1 MRACVVT
8 LYQNDGAGGASVQCQ
23 ISANLASLGQLGWT
37 IDDQLTKLQPG
48 GFSCKVWDEGGS
60 VWAWLQDQIA
70 TAGGANLFAPWLQL
84 TVGGVQRFMGLVDLA
99 SCRRDEKDLQVEIQA
114 DDWSVLLRDVP
125 LEGSAWERPLPKV
138 ASSRPGAG
146 PWTATCVKGSD
157 MLLFKAK
164 PDLQKDDVMLYG
176 SEEYVV
182 HSCFDTYFS
191 FWIVRLI
198 GWTSSGKPATFQVY
212 RKSASTGESLYYSIT
227 ANLTPAD
234 DQPSILAVPLDTVEH
249 LTPGDVLLT
258 TSDAELK
265 ILDVDA
271 ERREITLTEP
281 LTATLRDGDKLYL
294 SEDSRRTL
302 VHVDAWRLVESAAAP
317 YSVDLSRFAP
327 ATLPRPVFAWVPTD
341 GDAPRITHASDAE
354 PTLAAVRFFSA
365 GGSWTGTLEGGWSYS
380 TSTTPRHVDWT
391 TQLASAPYGLMIDE
405 SADLAPYQ
413 DRRNRAY
420 GTWKAGRTREVDG
433 SWSRLA
439 KDEDEGRTLPWRSYA
454 LAHDCAGRRRIRA
467 TNPSAKTGTS
477 TWQEAAW
484 DGSAWG
490 AWTGAEA
497 WPVAG
502 WHPCE
507 LAPMIGVTHTSGT
520 GCAILALAA
529 NSSGSM
535 QLQLVR
541 GAGPAATCALGAAM
555 LGAKLRTT
563 PWGVYLLGSGGYG
576 RVSYAG
582 GVLSVAWAD
591 VRDTGT
597 VLLPSTFAALD
608 DSGVYVCAR
617 VSGTDDEGKTFTE
630 TWLLHLAATP
640 TPGESPVVWSDRV
653 YAGVPRLALAL
664 RDPSC
669 PTRLVGI
676 LGSRLFQVS
685 STLPRTVERV
695 SVYGLTGAE
704 LLEHVAQLQLAVVV
718 PRPDGVLQ
726 VVSRGEATAATP
738 LTVDTSKL
746 SSQRLSAHFF
756 SVVRVGGKEDDA
768 YADAFGPVKGGRAL
782 EISDHPMVSGPGQAY
797 GVAAAY
803 AAWFGRPRRQW
814 EATWVHE
821 DPDTAAPWEALRP
834 WQKIAE
840 GGRTARL
847 IGLSE
852 DIVKG
857 EAKATLLEEV

>member
-1 MRACVVT
+1 MRPCVVT
-8 LYQNDGAGGASVQCQ
+8 LYQNDGAGGASVSCQ

-37 IDDQLTKLQPG
+37 IDEQLTKLQPG
-48 GFSCKVWDEGGS
+48 GFSCKVWDEGGT
-60 VWAWLQDQIA
+60 VWAWIQDQIA
-70 TAGGANLFAPWLQL
+70 TAGGARLFAPWLQL
-84 TVGGVQRFMGLVDLA
+84 TVGGVQRFLGVVDLA
-99 SCRRDEKDLQVEIQA
+99 SCRRDERDLQVELQA
-114 DDWSVLLRDVP
+114 DDWSVLLRDVI
-125 LEGSAWERPLPKV
+125 LDGKAWERPLPKV
-138 ASSRPGAG
+138 ASTRPGAG
-146 PWTATCVKGSD
+146 PWTAKCIKGSD
-157 MLLFKAK
+157 MLQLTEQ

-176 SEEYVV
+176 AEEYVV
-182 HSCFDTYFS
+182 HSCFDLFGI
-191 FWIVRLI
+191 WIVRLI
-198 GWTSSGKPATFQVY
+198 GWTSSGKPATFPIY
-212 RKSASTGESLYYSIT
+212 RKSASTGESLYYSVT
-227 ANLTPAD
+227 ANLKPAD
-234 DQPSILAVPLDTVEH
+234 DQPSIVAVPLDTVEH
-249 LTPGDVLLT
+249 LTPGDVMLT

-271 ERREITLTEP
+271 ERRTITLTEP
-281 LTATLRDGDKLYL
+281 LTTELRDGDKLYL

-317 YSVDLSRFAP
+317 YTVDLSRFTP
-327 ATLPRPVFAWVPTD
+327 AVLPRPILSWVPTD
-341 GDAPRITHASDAE
+341 GDAPRITQASDAE
-354 PTLAAVRFFSA
+354 PTLDGLRFFAA
-365 GGSWTGTLEGGWSYS
+365 GGSWTGTIEGGWTFSQS
-380 TSTTPRHVDWT
+380 TSPRHVDWT
-391 TQLASAPYGLMIDE
+391 SQLASAPYSLMVDE
-405 SADLAPYQ
+405 SAALAPYQ

-420 GTWKAGRTREVDG
+420 GTWKAGRSREVDG
-433 SWSRLA
+433 SWNPLSR
-439 KDEDEGRTLPWRSYA
+439 DEDEGRSLWWTGYA
-454 LAHDCAGRRRIRA
+454 LAHDCAGRRRMRV
-467 TNPSAKTGTS
+467 TNPNTKTGTS

-484 DGSAWG
+484 DGSTWG
-490 AWTGAEA
+490 AWSSAA
-497 WPVAG
+497 SWPVAG

-507 LAPMIGVTHTSGT
+507 IAPMIGVPHASGT

-529 NSSGSM
+529 NSSGAL

-541 GAGPAATCALGAAM
+541 GAGAEATCALAAGM
-555 LGAKLRTT
+555 QGAKLCTT

-582 GVLSVAWAD
+582 GVLSLAWSN

-597 VLLPSTFAALD
+597 TLLPSTFAALD
-608 DSGVYVCAR
+608 DSGIYVCAR
-617 VSGTDDEGKTFTE
+617 VSGTDDEGKTLTE
-630 TWLLHLAATP
+630 TWLLHLTATP
-640 TPGESPVVWSDRV
+640 TDGASPVLWSDRV
-653 YAGVPRLALAL
+653 YAGVPRLAMAL

-676 LGSRLFQVS
+676 LGSRVFQVS
-685 STLPRTVERV
+685 ATLPRTVERV
-695 SVYGLTGAE
+695 SAYGLTGAE

-726 VVSRGEATAATP
+726 VISRGESSSATA

-746 SSQRLSAHFF
+746 TSQRISAHFF
-756 SVVRVGGKEDDA
+756 SVVRVGGKEEDA
-768 YADAFGPVKGGRAL
+768 YADAFGPVQGGRAL
-782 EISDHPMVSGPGQAY
+782 EISDHPLVASPGQAY
-797 GVAAAY
+797 GVASAY

-821 DPDTAAPWEALRP
+821 DPGTAPPWEALGP